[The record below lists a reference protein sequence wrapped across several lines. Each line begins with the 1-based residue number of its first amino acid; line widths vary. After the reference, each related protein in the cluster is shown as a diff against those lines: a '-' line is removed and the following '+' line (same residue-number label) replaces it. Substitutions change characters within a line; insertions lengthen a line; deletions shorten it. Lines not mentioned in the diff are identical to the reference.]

1 MPWLSENLPT
11 VSKKDML
18 LVFTVADTYRIES
31 SKVLCIFTNFL
42 KEEEIG
48 SLIELAEV
56 KNVQGLFIINPTG
69 PVPLPWQ
76 ESLQKA
82 AFPSG
87 AVDSL
92 DKLIDQYD
100 PYSLFEELKETLN
113 SLAGSLHFSLTNMC
127 SLISYV
133 TGAPIV
139 ILGPDK
145 RLVLDNRTEN
155 PASIPFQDWANHL
168 ENERSYS
175 SIGQEE
181 VLFTHENEKWHGNT
195 LMAYGSISAFFFL
208 QGRSSIMAPDQIQRK
223 LLRPYILMAR
233 VGEMNFPAQY
243 KKRKNEFLFSL
254 IFGLNTSK
262 EAVIKESQLYNL
274 NFVGLRYIWIMH
286 LYNFDQKKHNMDRIV
301 RMCETDFPK
310 NIFLSDQD
318 QIISIHEKDEE
329 SDESAAGR
337 VNQLMKRIEN
347 LYPDL
352 RCQVGNSRAYQDL
365 FDMRQAYQDA
375 MFTLRMGQSLSPHLK
390 KFLTYN
396 DLLLYHFLSSQ
407 RENPILKR
415 LYKNSIETLRKNDET
430 YRENLLETLRILSQ
444 GDFHISEASKSLGL
458 HRNTMYQRL
467 EKIKNIT
474 GIDVKS
480 QEGRLLMLMALKLDQ
495 IMSVNRN

>member
-1 MPWLSENLPT
+1 MPWLSENMPV

-18 LVFTVADTYRIES
+18 LVFTVADSYRIES
-31 SKVLCIFTNFL
+31 SKVLCVFPYFL
-42 KEEEIG
+42 KEEEIN

-56 KNVQGLFIINPTG
+56 KNVQGLFFINPA
-69 PVPLPWQ
+69 PPLSVHWQ
-76 ESLQKA
+76 ESLRKVP
-82 AFPSG
+82 FPSG
-87 AVDSL
+87 AVNTL
-92 DKLIDQYD
+92 DLLIDEYD

-113 SLAGSLHFSLTNMC
+113 SLAGSLHFSLKNMC

-145 RLVLDNRTEN
+145 RLILDNR
-155 PASIPFQDWANHL
+155 PANSSSAPFRDWANHL
-168 ENERSYS
+168 ENERSFS

-181 VLFTHENEKWHGNT
+181 VLFTHGNEKWHGNI
-195 LMAYGSISAFFFL
+195 LMAYGGISSFFFL
-208 QGRSSIMAPDQIQRK
+208 QGRASIMAPDQIQRK

-243 KKRKNEFLFSL
+243 TQRKNEFLFSL
-254 IFGLNTSK
+254 IFGLNTSR
-262 EAVIKESQLYNL
+262 EAVIKESQVYNL
-274 NFVGLRYIWIMH
+274 NFLGLRYIWILH
-286 LYNFDQKKHNMDRIV
+286 LYNFDTQIHNMDRIV
-301 RMCETDFPK
+301 RMCENDFPK
-310 NIFLSDQD
+310 NFFLSDQD

-365 FDMRQAYQDA
+365 YELKQAYQDA
-375 MFTLRMGQSLSPHLK
+375 MFTLRMGQSLSPHMK

-407 RENPILKR
+407 KENPILKR
-415 LYKNSIETLRKNDET
+415 LYKNSIQTLRENDTIYNEK
-430 YRENLLETLRILSQ
+430 LLDTLLVLSRT
-444 GDFHISEASKSLGL
+444 DFHISEASKSLGL

-467 EKIKNIT
+467 EKIKNVT

-480 QEGRLLMLMALKLDQ
+480 QEGRLLMLMAMKMDQ
-495 IMSVNRN
+495 ISSIDLN